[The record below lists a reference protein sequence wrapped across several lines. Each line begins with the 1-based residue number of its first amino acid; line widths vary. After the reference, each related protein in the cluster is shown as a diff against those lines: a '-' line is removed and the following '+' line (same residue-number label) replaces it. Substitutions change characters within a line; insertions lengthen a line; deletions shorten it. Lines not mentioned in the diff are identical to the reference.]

1 MTRPRTALGA
11 IFAAALVLLPLGAAQ
26 GQGQGQGQGQSVA
39 EFYGKADVSMIVG
52 YNPGGTYDLYAR
64 MAARHLPRHLPGNP
78 TIVVKNMEGVGSVKA
93 ANFLYGQAP
102 RDGSTLGVVTQS
114 LALQQVLKHKAVQYD
129 ARKFG
134 YIGRLTDAAEVTI
147 VWHTVPVQTIA
158 DARKREVILGATSPD
173 SSSDT
178 NPRLMN
184 EFAGTKFKIVLGYKG
199 TTGALN
205 AMERGEVEGSL
216 AVVQSLLV
224 QNKDWIQDK
233 KIRVLVQYA
242 LDRHPAFPDAPAMAE
257 LGDTKEDKEVLR
269 LYGSTAAVGRYLMVP
284 PDVPRDRL
292 AALRA
297 AFDAMVKDPTFLKD
311 MEGKNLDLAPMSGEK
326 LQALID
332 GTFDISPQAAARAAA
347 AREAPEKAGKK

>member
-1 MTRPRTALGA
+1 MTTPRTALGT
-11 IFAAALVLLPLGAAQ
+11 IFAAALVVPPLGAAW
-26 GQGQGQGQGQSVA
+26 GQAKGQSVA
-39 EFYGKADVSMIVG
+39 DFYGKTEVSMIVG

-64 MAARHLPRHLPGNP
+64 MAARHLPRYLPGNP

-102 RDGSTLGVVTQS
+102 RDGSTLGVLTQS

-134 YIGRLTDAAEVTI
+134 YVGRLTDAAEVTI
-147 VWHTVPVQTIA
+147 VWHTVPVNTIA
-158 DARKREVILGATSPD
+158 DARKREVILGATSPE

-184 EFAGTKFKIVLGYKG
+184 EFAGTKFKIILGYKG

-224 QNKDWIQDK
+224 QNKEWIQDK
-233 KIRVLVQYA
+233 KIKVLVQYT
-242 LDRHPAFPDAPAMAE
+242 LERHPAFPDAPAMAE
-257 LGDTKEDKEVLR
+257 LGDTQEEKEILR
-269 LYGSTAAVGRYLMVP
+269 LYGSTAAVGRYIMTP
-284 PDVPRDRL
+284 PDVPKDRV

-297 AFDAMVKDPTFLKD
+297 AFDAMVKDPAFIKD
-311 MEGKNLDLAPMSGEK
+311 MEDKNLDLAPMPGDK

-332 GTFDISPQAAARAAA
+332 STFDISPKAAARAAA
-347 AREAPEKAGKK
+347 AREAPDDKGGKK